1 MGEYT
6 CYVLDGIREKGQIMN
21 KPLGDYTDRCG
32 GCINFAFT
40 EHKKIYLWGRC
51 LLPNRSNYHQASQ
64 KACKLY
70 VAYKEEGMEENKQ
83 CNDVDWAVSLC
94 KKHEMC
100 MDINESGV
108 TLRKFRRGMIFSCS
122 FAPIFFKTSSQTFEE
137 IVEDFVAKAND
148 HFDKQ
153 EDKAHDE

>member
-1 MGEYT
+1 MTGNAKRNYDGKCGT
-6 CYVLDGIREKGQIMN
+6 CSY
-21 KPLGDYTDRCG
+21 
-32 GCINFAFT
+32 FAFYVKNGDT
-40 EHKKIYLWGRC
+40 REQGRC
-51 LLPNRSNYHQASQ
+51 CHPNRVNYHQASQ

-70 VAYKEEGMEENKQ
+70 MAYKEESMEENKQ

-122 FAPIFFKTSSQTFEE
+122 FAPIFFKTSFQTFEE
-137 IVEDFVAKAND
+137 IVEDFVEKAND

-153 EDKAHDE
+153 EDKAHGE